1 MPEYLKK
8 RFGGRRLR
16 IYLSVL
22 ALFLYILTKITV
34 GWFYTFTKVSVD
46 WFKVFTKMTV
56 IIIIVV
62 VIVIVVI
69 IIIIIIIIVIIIYF
83 LTDYFTTSFLHV
95 PLFSTALWDLA
106 NSRPVHFLMLSSH
119 LFLCLPSPF
128 HCALVDGFRQ
138 I

>member
-62 VIVIVVI
+62 VIVIVVV
-69 IIIIIIIIVIIIYF
+69 IIIIIIIVIIIYF

-95 PLFSTALWDLA
+95 PLFSTALWDLP
-106 NSRPVHFLMLSSH
+106 NSRPVHSLMMSCH
-119 LFLCLPSPF
+119 LILCPPSVNSR
-128 HCALVDGFRQ
+128 H
-138 I
+138 